1 MSLSNR
7 IHSILERVNTAMRD
21 RYIPALRL
29 SPKTGRARI
38 IKRTGKTLHCFDGF
52 VAVLQASRDQL
63 VAGTLCTKRD
73 VYYRHVALF
82 RSQSQVDR
90 VASCKGLVHGHLRLH
105 LVSGDIVDC
114 AASGHSGV
122 LVPQPET
129 IARIELDPCV
139 SSVLVIE
146 KDAVFFSLLQAGF
159 LDKLSST
166 ILITGK
172 GFPDLA
178 TRSLVRRLGSL
189 ARRPSTQPSIL
200 LPDFLAEFGEISGAE
215 SGANSLTRESLS
227 AALAH
232 FDEHDPE
239 KAPCLLPVRVLVDAD
254 PDGFEIL
261 CTYRFGS
268 AAMSRS
274 RDSLACASAQWMGV
288 RPSEMMRTIPAAK
301 LLPLSQRDRAKL
313 LRMLQ
318 RPHIRADT
326 KFRRELGRML
336 FMNSKCEI

>member
-90 VASCKGLVHGHLRLH
+90 GLVHGHLRLH

-166 ILITGK
+166 ILIT
-172 GFPDLA
+172 
-178 TRSLVRRLGSL
+178 
-189 ARRPSTQPSIL
+189 PSIL